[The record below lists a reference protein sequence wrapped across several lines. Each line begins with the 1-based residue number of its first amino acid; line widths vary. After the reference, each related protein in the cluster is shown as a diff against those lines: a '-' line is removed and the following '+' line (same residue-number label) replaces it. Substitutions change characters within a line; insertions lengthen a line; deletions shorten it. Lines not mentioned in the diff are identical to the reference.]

1 MTVGLATAACKSLC
15 NTSRYG
21 WGTLRSCVEEH
32 LPTVTRPRL
41 EKRVRGSST
50 NLLDAGRKIPQQYVA
65 TELLRHVTLAFQ
77 VSTSSEA
84 VHVSEEPRESGDGWI
99 HTLPGR
105 CLFRNRERLFTF
117 GSIATS
123 QLGAWLHLCRSCSFF
138 PTPFPFSEMKG
149 NAVIKLDEVQTR
161 YHLLER

>member
-84 VHVSEEPRESGDGWI
+84 VHVSEEPRESGDGWN

-105 CLFRNRERLFTF
+105 CLFRKSLLSP
-117 GSIATS
+117 GHPQSVV
-123 QLGAWLHLCRSCSFF
+123 LCRAHCTCRFGQVNTAKSGFF
-138 PTPFPFSEMKG
+138 FVLGT
-149 NAVIKLDEVQTR
+149 
-161 YHLLER
+161 LLIIEKYFAS